1 MATFNLEVKLVFLLG
16 NLMVSVRRN
25 AVESRE
31 APLNTTVSVSS
42 QRHPEQLP
50 EFTGTSRGTHWYR
63 KEVRSVKS
71 SSGSCDSS
79 VTQLLKLKVS
89 VGLVW
94 LVPRVSAV
102 LLAPASRPWKYCQE
116 ARG

>member
-1 MATFNLEVKLVFLLG
+1 MELPQQRGRDPGGGPETEPG
-16 NLMVSVRRN
+16 GR
-25 AVESRE
+25 
-31 APLNTTVSVSS
+31 SS
-42 QRHPEQLP
+42 H
-50 EFTGTSRGTHWYR
+50 HWYR
-63 KEVRSVKS
+63 KELRSVKS
-71 SSGSCDSS
+71 SSGSCESS

-89 VGLVW
+89 AGLVW